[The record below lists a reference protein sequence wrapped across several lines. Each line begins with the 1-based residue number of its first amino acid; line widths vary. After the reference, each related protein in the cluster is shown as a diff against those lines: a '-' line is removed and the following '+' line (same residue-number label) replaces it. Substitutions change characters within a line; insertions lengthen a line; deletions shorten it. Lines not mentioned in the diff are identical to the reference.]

1 MTTVITNKGIITMTN
16 ELTIIDVSGVTAV
29 ELFAKSE
36 NVEDLISK
44 MEKEAKSF
52 VWDIST
58 EKGRKAIASFAY
70 QIARSKTALDGL
82 GKNLV
87 ADRKAEIAK
96 VDAERKKIRD
106 RLEVLQE
113 EVRKPLTDW
122 ENKEKDRIIMHEQRI
137 LLISN
142 LSVFD
147 FSPETWQIEER
158 LAALS
163 FNYENFDFEE
173 FSKRAIDAIEQTK
186 KTLSEMLKSSKKR
199 DADRLELEAL
209 RKAEDERKQRER
221 DEEIKRAAAEKARK
235 EADEEAAA
243 KAKAEKDKADKEKR
257 DIEEKA
263 EQDRK
268 DKEDAERRANE
279 AFAAAKKAEAD
290 RIAAE
295 KKAEADRVEA
305 QEKADRDRKEAVERA
320 KKEEHD
326 RIAAEEKQK
335 ADEIAKREADKNHR
349 AKINR
354 AALTVIQ
361 SIVDECISQKTDI
374 AKAIIVSI
382 AKGDVPNI
390 KINY

>member
-1 MTTVITNKGIITMTN
+1 MPPRKYTPEQADIAIKGFENGAWLNDVINISEISYFIASKIKTTVKAKNAPFNDLDDNKKRLAQYHI
-16 ELTIIDVSGVTAV
+16 
-29 ELFAKSE
+29 
-36 NVEDLISK
+36 
-44 MEKEAKSF
+44 
-52 VWDIST
+52 
-58 EKGRKAIASFAY
+58 RKNYDCGDFCP
-70 QIARSKTALDGL
+70 
-82 GKNLV
+82 
-87 ADRKAEIAK
+87 KAEIAK

-122 ENKEKDRIIMHEQRI
+122 ENKEKDRIAKHESDLNEIEQ
-137 LLISN
+137 LATFCVEPTTDLIEMRLDKLSKVN
-142 LSVFD
+142 LI
-147 FSPETWQIEER
+147 T
-158 LAALS
+158 
-163 FNYENFDFEE
+163 FEE
-173 FSKRAIDAIEQTK
+173 FSKRANASYEKAKQT
-186 KTLSEMLKSSKKR
+186 LEEMLSVSKKR

-221 DEEIKRAAAEKARK
+221 DEEIKREAAEKARK

-279 AFAAAKKAEAD
+279 ADAAAKKAEAD

-295 KKAEADRVEA
+295 KKAEADRIEA

-326 RIAAEEKQK
+326 RIADEEKKK

-349 AKINR
+349 AKINS

-361 SIVDECISQKTDI
+361 SIVDECLSQKTDI